1 MAKYSKED
9 IITLLREK
17 GLRVTDHRV
26 AVLVYL
32 SRTKEPVPVHEIFD
46 TLRKKYAIDQ
56 ATVYRNLSSLHEEGV
71 IRRFDFNHGHA
82 HYELEIGRVS
92 YQIVCSKCKTLEK
105 MEGVSLDDGIK
116 KMLKKSKKFKNSQ
129 LQTAQLY
136 SVCKSCN

>member
-1 MAKYSKED
+1 
-9 IITLLREK
+9 
-17 GLRVTDHRV
+17 
-26 AVLVYL
+26 VLAYL
-32 SRTKEPVPVHEIFD
+32 SKAKEPVPVHEIFD
-46 TLRKKYAIDQ
+46 ALRKKYAIDQ

-92 YQIVCSKCKTLEK
+92 YQVVCSKCMTIEK

-116 KMLKKSKKFKNSQ
+116 KILKKSKKFKNSL